1 MKDKEECKLDF
12 VYAKN
17 RNNYD
22 GLNKCIESAIAA
34 KKTKHMVKLPVI
46 QKTRVIFTM
55 IQSACQCLLVDVQD
69 LINSNF

>member
-1 MKDKEECKLDF
+1 LIIT

-22 GLNKCIESAIAA
+22 GLSKCIESAIAV
-34 KKTKHMVKLPVI
+34 KKAKHMVKLAVI
-46 QKTRVIFTM
+46 QKIRVIFTV
-55 IQSACQCLLVDVQD
+55 IQSACQCFLIDVQD